1 VRTGRRLVLRLWAF
15 CALLFGLAGSGPL
28 AAQEVAALSVTV
40 TDGVDVTEPGRQLSL
55 RVVAHNAGPADAASA
70 QLVGHLDA
78 PAGVTVFWLCS
89 GAAPDPGVPVK
100 PSPDVGRGDIMTTV
114 TLPAG
119 GSVTC
124 NVSVDVPRTV
134 VGDLKYTAQLKAP
147 ATVTDPEPADNQAV
161 DTTRVQATADLQVA
175 VRGLPSAPVSGQVL
189 TFVVSTRNLGPSP
202 ATAVTVD
209 IDQPPGAF
217 IDQPPTGP
225 GWRCS
230 DRGTTFRCQ
239 LDELPIFSV
248 SELYLAILP
257 APTAAR
263 VALGA
268 SAGSA
273 ADDPSPSDN
282 TAVAEL
288 AISWQDGKARMPTL
302 AGGGFGCS
310 LAPAALA
317 ELAAPAENGRARG
330 TFATYLF
337 TLGAVAG
344 GALLRRRRHQHSQ
357 RGLL

>member
-1 VRTGRRLVLRLWAF
+1 MIS
-15 CALLFGLAGSGPL
+15 GSV
-28 AAQEVAALSVTV
+28 AAQTAALSVTV
-40 TDGVDVTEPGRQLSL
+40 TDGIDVTEPGRQLSL
-55 RVVAHNAGPADAASA
+55 RVVAHNAGPADAVGA
-70 QLVGHLDA
+70 QLQGHMEAA
-78 PAGVTVFWLCS
+78 PEVTVYWLCS

-100 PSPDVGRGDIMTTV
+100 PSPDVGRDDLATTM

-124 NVSVDVPRTV
+124 TVSVDVPRTIT
-134 VGDLKYTAQLKAP
+134 GELRYTAQILAP
-147 ATVTDPEPADNQAV
+147 AAVTDPDPADNQAV

-202 ATAVTVD
+202 ATAITVD

-225 GWRCS
+225 GWSCS

-239 LDELPIFSV
+239 LGELPSFSI

-257 APTAAR
+257 APEAAR
-263 VALGA
+263 VAVGA

-273 ADDPSPSDN
+273 VNDPSPSDN
-282 TAVAEL
+282 TAVAQL
-288 AISWQDGKARMPTL
+288 DIDWKAGKARMPTL

-310 LAPAALA
+310 LASVATGRPGGAPAACL
-317 ELAAPAENGRARG
+317 L
-330 TFATYLF
+330 TL

-344 GALLRRRRHQHSQ
+344 GALIRRRRHQHSQ
-357 RGLL
+357 RGLP